1 VNVALNRPTF
11 ISSVYYNAVYGYYW
25 PWKANDGNRDP
36 IVNKVDNSC
45 AHTLGDFS
53 NNWWAVDLGVPLS
66 VAGIL
71 FTNRAEGYGN
81 VYTYTELQI

>member
-1 VNVALNRPTF
+1 MN
-11 ISSVYYNAVYGYYW
+11 SVYYDNRFGIDGTYYW

-36 IVNKVDNSC
+36 IAAKVDHSC
-45 AHTLGDFS
+45 AHTGTGS

-71 FTNRAEGYGN
+71 FTNRADGVGKVH
-81 VYTYTELQI
+81 VYS